1 MESNSHLDETGS
13 FDTCDKLQND
23 EKAKSCPEGSQKNRS
38 NGREDE
44 ETSLECPVC
53 LQTCIYPV
61 QLPCRHIFC
70 FLCVKGVASRSKR
83 CALCRQQIPPDFFCR
98 PNLVRRD
105 DLEQPLTFDD
115 GYGWF
120 YEGVN
125 GWWQYD
131 DRTSKE
137 LEFHH
142 KASHTSCELLIAG
155 YVYIIDLTNMV
166 QCRRN
171 DRTKKRRIKRDLIN
185 IPGRKGVAGL
195 KISSGSVVLDSDRP
209 GADGHET
216 ASPAS
221 SGSFQSLRQTIPIR
235 QVDRSGD
242 HQSLSPPTP
251 HNTPQT
257 PMTPSESP
265 PSSSSTTERD
275 LSVHLERLRLV
286 ESGPV
291 SISPVGSSAGP
302 SSRGYDTPEQLSN
315 SMEDATRLENVRAS
329 LQQLQSTQGGGQV
342 VGRPGI
348 VLHGDRDVDAE
359 DFVSQNDCESNIVQV

>member
-1 MESNSHLDETGS
+1 MENEFALQ
-13 FDTCDKLQND
+13 DTENGDDCNAIDKLDID
-23 EKAKSCPEGSQKNRS
+23 EKFKGGLKENHATNNDVDGARQDDGTAEV
-38 NGREDE
+38 
-44 ETSLECPVC
+44 LECPVC

-105 DLEQPLTFDD
+105 DLDQPLTFDD
-115 GYGWF
+115 GYSWF

-131 DRTSKE
+131 DRTSRE
-137 LEFHH
+137 LEIYH
-142 KASHTSCELLIAG
+142 KAGHSSCELLIAG
-155 YVYIIDLTNMV
+155 YVYIIDLMNMV
-166 QCRRN
+166 QSRRN

-185 IPGRKGVAGL
+185 LAGRKGVAGL
-195 KISSGSVVLDSDRP
+195 KILSESSGIDSDRP
-209 GADGHET
+209 GADGHEN
-216 ASPAS
+216 
-221 SGSFQSLRQTIPIR
+221 SGGPSTVARHSIPIQ

-265 PSSSSTTERD
+265 PNSATTERD

-286 ESGPV
+286 DSSSL
-291 SISPVGSSAGP
+291 SISPQGGSNG
-302 SSRGYDTPEQLSN
+302 SSRGYDTPEQLST

-329 LQQLQSTQGGGQV
+329 LQQLQSQSSIRSRPTADLDESEGG
-342 VGRPGI
+342 
-348 VLHGDRDVDAE
+348 
-359 DFVSQNDCESNIVQV
+359 SDCDTSIVQV

>member
-1 MESNSHLDETGS
+1 MESDLCLDDADGGDYNDVEKLTVEDRRKVGGIDGFSGANTSDSHGL
-13 FDTCDKLQND
+13 
-23 EKAKSCPEGSQKNRS
+23 EGSGDDNV
-38 NGREDE
+38 
-44 ETSLECPVC
+44 LECPVC

-70 FLCVKGVASRSKR
+70 FLCVKGVANRSKR

-105 DLEQPLTFDD
+105 DLEQPVTFDD
-115 GYGWF
+115 GYSWF

-137 LEFHH
+137 LEGHH
-142 KASHTSCELLIAG
+142 KAGHPSCELLIAG

-171 DRTKKRRIKRDLIN
+171 DRTRKRRIKRDLVN
-185 IPGRKGVAGL
+185 LAGRKGVAGL
-195 KISSGSVVLDSDRP
+195 KIPCETPGIDSDRP
-209 GADGHET
+209 GAEGHEN
-216 ASPAS
+216 ASGLS
-221 SGSFQSLRQTIPIR
+221 TTLRRPIPIQ

-251 HNTPQT
+251 NNTPQT

-265 PSSSSTTERD
+265 PNSATTERD

-286 ESGPV
+286 DSSSL
-291 SISPVGSSAGP
+291 SISPQGGSTD
-302 SSRGYDTPEQLSN
+302 SSRGYDTPEQLST
-315 SMEDATRLENVRAS
+315 SLEDATRLENVRAS
-329 LQQLQSTQGGGQV
+329 LQQLQSQSSLRGRNIDLDDTEGGNNSDCDTSV
-342 VGRPGI
+342 VH
-348 VLHGDRDVDAE
+348 V
-359 DFVSQNDCESNIVQV
+359 

>member
-1 MESNSHLDETGS
+1 MSLTVVNPLHVYYCSFTVSALQLICKPYSHIFLKFHFPD
-13 FDTCDKLQND
+13 
-23 EKAKSCPEGSQKNRS
+23 
-38 NGREDE
+38 DE

-142 KASHTSCELLIAG
+142 KAGHPTCELLIAG
-155 YVYIIDLTNMV
+155 YVYIIDLNNMA

-171 DRTKKRRIKRDLIN
+171 DRTKKRRIKRDLVN

-195 KISSGSVVLDSDRP
+195 KISSGAVVLDSDRP

-216 ASPAS
+216 TSTSTS
-221 SGSFQSLRQTIPIR
+221 SGSSQSVRQTIPIR

-265 PSSSSTTERD
+265 PNSSSTTERD

-291 SISPVGSSAGP
+291 SLSPVGSSAGP

-348 VLHGDRDVDAE
+348 TLHGDRDVDSE
-359 DFVSQNDCESNIVQV
+359 DFASHNDCESSIVQV

>member
-1 MESNSHLDETGS
+1 MEPNPQLD
-13 FDTCDKLQND
+13 DTDNFESVDKWQGEDRAKPCAENGHKCRPSGKD
-23 EKAKSCPEGSQKNRS
+23 E
-38 NGREDE
+38 D

-105 DLEQPLTFDD
+105 DLEQTLTFDD

-131 DRTSKE
+131 DRTSRE

-142 KASHTSCELLIAG
+142 KAGHSSCELLIAG
-155 YVYIIDLTNMV
+155 YVYLIDLTNMF
-166 QCRRN
+166 QLRRN
-171 DRTKKRRIKRDLIN
+171 DRTKKRRIKRDLVN

-195 KISSGSVVLDSDRP
+195 KITSGSVVLDSDRP

-216 ASPAS
+216 VSSSTS
-221 SGSFQSLRQTIPIR
+221 SGSTRQTIPIR

-286 ESGPV
+286 DSGPV

-329 LQQLQSTQGGGQV
+329 LQQLQSTQGNGQV
-342 VGRPGI
+342 VGRPGLILRSENDIDAEEI
-348 VLHGDRDVDAE
+348 VLHA
-359 DFVSQNDCESNIVQV
+359 DCESGFVQV

>member
-1 MESNSHLDETGS
+1 MLDTERGVNQRKVS
-13 FDTCDKLQND
+13 FSEARLNWQIKSQYFSTCFHFIPIYYLCTFISD
-23 EKAKSCPEGSQKNRS
+23 G
-38 NGREDE
+38 EDG
-44 ETSLECPVC
+44 TLECPVC
-53 LQTCIYPV
+53 LQSCIYPV

-105 DLEQPLTFDD
+105 DLEQPVTFDD
-115 GYGWF
+115 GYSWF

-131 DRTSKE
+131 DRTSRE
-137 LEFHH
+137 LEAHH
-142 KASHTSCELLIAG
+142 KAGHSSCELLIAG

-166 QCRRN
+166 QSRRN
-171 DRTKKRRIKRDLIN
+171 DRTKKRRVKRDLLN
-185 IPGRKGVAGL
+185 LTGRKGVAGL
-195 KISSGSVVLDSDRP
+195 KISSETVMLDSDRP
-209 GADGHET
+209 GADGHENT
-216 ASPAS
+216 T
-221 SGSFQSLRQTIPIR
+221 GQSTSVRQSIPIQ

-265 PSSSSTTERD
+265 PTSTTSERD

-286 ESGPV
+286 DST
-291 SISPVGSSAGP
+291 SISVSPQAGSNG
-302 SSRGYDTPEQLSN
+302 SSRGYDTPEQLSS

-329 LQQLQSTQGGGQV
+329 LQQLQSETSSRNPPRGQDELEGTSV
-342 VGRPGI
+342 YDCDTI
-348 VLHGDRDVDAE
+348 VEV
-359 DFVSQNDCESNIVQV
+359 